1 MATRAGVGIVGRF
14 LGNAVSEAAAFAAG
28 VAIGPVLGPP
38 VQEIR
43 NETNKRYPFVPVE
56 PGDAA
61 EIVAEDVELRAWGVD
76 EALQHGMDS
85 DRFDALT
92 NAVRNAPGIGEL
104 FEAYRRDLITDA
116 TFTHG
121 LRKARLETIWDV
133 PLKALKNRLLSLSDL
148 ANARQQGFVDTAR
161 QRRDTELQG
170 FSADDADIL
179 FELSGLPLG
188 VETMQQAVNRNLV
201 DRATFD
207 QAIREGHTK
216 TKYTDLAYALRQ
228 PVLEASTYATLH
240 LKGWITESE
249 MNVGGAL
256 HGYTPEQMHLRY
268 LSMGRP
274 AAPGQMWSAIARG
287 IDGPDGRPMDEAQFL
302 KGIRQSDIRPE
313 WGPMLYDLR
322 FMYPPLFQ
330 LTRLVSANTITPAQA
345 ADWARKDR
353 YAPEVVAALLKAWE
367 AGGVATSKGLTVSD
381 LTAEYEALTMS
392 RTQYVN
398 GLKELGYS
406 QAAADGK
413 VSVSDAKR
421 QRLARNQLINRARV
435 RYTGWKI
442 TRQAAS
448 DALRAASLTIGN
460 ANDLLTYWDAER
472 DLNVHTLTE
481 PQVVKAWKKSIMDRP
496 TAVERLS
503 ELGLATAD
511 IDIRLDES

>member
-1 MATRAGVGIVGRF
+1 VAARAGAGIVGRF

-28 VAIGPVLGPP
+28 VALGPVLGPP
-38 VQEIR
+38 VQAIR
-43 NETNKRYPFVPVE
+43 NEVNANYPFVPVE

-61 EIVAEDVELRAWGVD
+61 EIVAEDVELRGWGVN
-76 EALQHGMDS
+76 EALQHGMDA

-92 NAVRNAPGIGEL
+92 NAVRNAPGVGEL
-104 FEAYRRDLITDA
+104 FEAYRRGLIDDA
-116 TFTHG
+116 GFKHG
-121 LRKARLETIWDV
+121 LRKARLETIWDA
-133 PLKALKNRLLSLSDL
+133 PLMGLKQRLLSLSDL

-161 QRRDTELQG
+161 QHSESDLQG
-170 FSADDADIL
+170 LDAERADIL

-188 VETMQQAVNRNLV
+188 VETMQQAVNRGLV

-240 LKGWITESE
+240 LKGWISE
-249 MNVGGAL
+249 QDMNLGGAL

-274 AAPGQMWSAIARG
+274 AAPGQMATAAARG
-287 IDGPDGRPMDEAQFL
+287 IDGPDGRPMDRTQFL
-302 KGIRQSDIRPE
+302 KGIAQSDIRPE
-313 WGPMLYDLR
+313 WGPMLWDSRYL
-322 FMYPPLFQ
+322 YPPLFQ
-330 LTRLVSANTITPAQA
+330 LTRLVSAGTITPALA
-345 ADWARKDR
+345 AEWATKDR
-353 YAPEVVAALLKAWE
+353 YATEVVSALLKAWE
-367 AGGVATSKGLTVSD
+367 SGGAATSKGLTVSD

-481 PQVVKAWKKSIMDRP
+481 PQVVKAWKKGIMDRP
-496 TAVERLS
+496 TATERLS

-511 IDIRLDES
+511 IDTRLDES

>member
-1 MATRAGVGIVGRF
+1 MALLSRFFGRA
-14 LGNAVSEAAAFAAG
+14 ASEGAAFALGIA
-28 VAIGPVLGPP
+28 VAPVLEPA
-38 VQEIR
+38 VEELK
-43 NETNKRYPFVPVE
+43 NEAWRTHPSRALSAGE
-56 PGDAA
+56 AA
-61 EIVAEDVELRAWGVD
+61 EIVAEDVEAGAWGANEAAAHGVD
-76 EALQHGMDS
+76 QE
-85 DRFDALT
+85 RFDALT
-92 NAVRNAPGIGEL
+92 NAVRNAPGVGEL
-104 FEAYRRDLITDA
+104 FEAYRRNLIDDA
-116 TFTHG
+116 GFKHG
-121 LRKARLETIWDV
+121 LRKAKLEERWDA
-133 PLKALKNRLLSLSDL
+133 PLMALKTRLLSLSDL

-161 QRRDTELQG
+161 QHSESSLQG
-170 FSADDADIL
+170 IDAERADIL

-188 VETMQQAVNRNLV
+188 VETMQQAANRNLV

-256 HGYTPEQMHLRY
+256 HGYTSEQMHLRF

-274 AAPGQMWSAIARG
+274 AAPGQMATAAARG
-287 IDGPDGRPMDEAQFL
+287 IDGPDGRPMDRAQFL
-302 KGIRQSDIRPE
+302 KGIAQSDIRPE
-313 WGPMLYDLR
+313 WGPMLWETRYL
-322 FMYPPLFQ
+322 YPPLFQ
-330 LTRLVSANTITPAQA
+330 LTRLVTAGTITPTLA
-345 ADWARKDR
+345 ADWATKDR
-353 YAPEVVAALLKAWE
+353 YAPEVVSALLKAWE
-367 AGGVATSKGLTVSD
+367 SGGAATSKGLTVTD

-392 RTQYVN
+392 KTQYVN

-435 RYTGWKI
+435 RYTGWGI
-442 TRQAAS
+442 TKQAAS

-460 ANDLLTYWDAER
+460 ANDLLIYWDAER

-481 PQVVKAWKKSIMDRP
+481 PQVVKAWKKQIMDRP

-503 ELGLATAD
+503 ELGLATTD
-511 IDIRLDES
+511 IDTRLAEA